1 MFKKSNQTLLQELA
15 ESEGMSVDEL
25 LEQATFDS
33 VSPGICPC
41 GYTIE
46 VEPDC
51 REGYCDVCKMG
62 TVKSALVLAGM
73 I

>member
-1 MFKKSNQTLLQELA
+1 MSKKSSQTLLKELA
-15 ESEGMSVDEL
+15 ETEGCSVETL
-25 LEQATFDS
+25 LERATFDS